1 MKYLKKDT
9 GGYALLYVLVIVM
22 VLAAISMMICTVALR
37 NLQSQET
44 AVERMADKYAA
55 QGEIERIKAK
65 NSTDLSIDLGT
76 NGSEEDAKKA
86 YVNAMRFA
94 EPSVYSLIDGHPKQL
109 MITVSDGNTKIIAV
123 LEVEDVTIQSC
134 EIETPDSSQSTE
146 THYTLKAVST
156 SFISYTIENTGG
168 AA

>member
-1 MKYLKKDT
+1 MKHLKKDT
-9 GGYALLYVLVIVM
+9 SGYALLYVLVIVM
-22 VLAAISMMICTVALR
+22 VLTAISMMICIVALR

-55 QGEIERIKAK
+55 QGEIERIKAQK
-65 NSTDLSIDLGT
+65 STDLSIDLGT

-86 YVNAMRFA
+86 YVNAMCSA

-123 LEVEDVTIQSC
+123 LEVEDVTIQSR
-134 EIETPDSSQSTE
+134 EIEAPDPSQATE

>member
-1 MKYLKKDT
+1 MKHLKKDT

-65 NSTDLSIDLGT
+65 IEAVDTICGYGGLAAAKAAYEIAAEISLGDETKKDGLYCYDVELKKTKNDTTVTAVLRIALEIDLT
-76 NGSEEDAKKA
+76 END
-86 YVNAMRFA
+86 
-94 EPSVYSLIDGHPKQL
+94 
-109 MITVSDGNTKIIAV
+109 SD
-123 LEVEDVTIQSC
+123 
-134 EIETPDSSQSTE
+134 TPDVNKE
-146 THYTLKAVST
+146 AYAVKLNSVT
-156 SFISYTIENTGG
+156 FTSYTIEKTGG
-168 AA
+168 DAG

>member
-55 QGEIERIKAK
+55 QGEIERIKAIAG
-65 NSTDLSIDLGT
+65 DLTALELNASYYADIRESYLNALKSKSSCNIEWKDACLQIVSEKDSIQVTAVL
-76 NGSEEDAKKA
+76 N
-86 YVNAMRFA
+86 VNLTA
-94 EPSVYSLIDGHPKQL
+94 EPVK
-109 MITVSDGNTKIIAV
+109 
-123 LEVEDVTIQSC
+123 EVNSETG
-134 EIETPDSSQSTE
+134 IETE
-146 THYTLKAVST
+146 LGYKLVSA
-156 SFISYTIENTGG
+156 SVDFESYTIEFTGG